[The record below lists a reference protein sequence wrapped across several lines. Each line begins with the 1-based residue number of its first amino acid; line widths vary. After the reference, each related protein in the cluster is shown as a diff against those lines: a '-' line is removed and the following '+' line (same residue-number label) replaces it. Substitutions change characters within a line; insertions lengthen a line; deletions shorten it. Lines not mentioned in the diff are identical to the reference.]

1 MYFPLLLLLRR
12 VIGAICVFI
21 GILGILLP
29 ILPGWPF
36 LIPGIALLGPRD
48 PILRTLH
55 LLIIRFLKYIKSRK
69 TPWLAR
75 TGEYL
80 YDAYKK
86 TRDTVTP
93 LIIKMELTL
102 ERWTGYTT
110 PPKKQ

>member
-1 MYFPLLLLLRR
+1 MYLPLLLLLRR
-12 VIGAICVFI
+12 IIGAICVII

-55 LLIIRFLKYIKSRK
+55 LLIIRFLKYIKSRN
-69 TPWLAR
+69 TPWLAQ